1 MSEVCSEHEYYML
14 AVTLHHL
21 SNFSQDQLSNGKKI
35 NVCTSICDF
44 GSVPLDAKHLTTSL
58 HG

>member
-21 SNFSQDQLSNGKKI
+21 SNFSQNQLSNGKKLM
-35 NVCTSICDF
+35 F
-44 GSVPLDAKHLTTSL
+44 VPVYVFLILSL
-58 HG
+58 